1 MVGCGDTA
9 IFQPR
14 ECNSISTYDN
24 VFPDRLRCLMPD
36 TTTASIDLNAR
47 LSERARTVPPSGIRR
62 FFEIAATMENVISL
76 GIGEPDFV
84 SPQPVIDA
92 AVRSLHEGKTGYT
105 ANAGL
110 LQLRELISGEL
121 DRLYGVHY
129 DPSRQII
136 VTVGASEAMQ
146 IAMLA
151 LLDPGD
157 EILIPEPCFVSY
169 GPTAQFAGA
178 RVVYVPTR
186 VDTNF
191 QVTADDVASRIT
203 PRSKVLFL
211 GYPNNPTGAVLRR
224 ETLEEIADVVVENDL
239 LVISDEIYDRL
250 VYGEAYERGHVC
262 LPSIEALY
270 ERTVLLGGFSK
281 NYAMTGWRIGYAC
294 APEPIYNAMYKVHQ
308 YVVMSAP
315 TMGQIGAVAA
325 IEESQSDVEHMRRSY
340 DERRRT
346 IVDGLRAAGLPT
358 FEPEGAF
365 YCFPDVTSTGL
376 SSEEVAQRMLKEES
390 VACVPGD
397 AFGPSGAG
405 YLRCSYAT
413 SLDQIEEAVRRITRF
428 VNRRKEMNR
437 TR

>member
-1 MVGCGDTA
+1 MHENG
-9 IFQPR
+9 
-14 ECNSISTYDN
+14 
-24 VFPDRLRCLMPD
+24 PDL
-36 TTTASIDLNAR
+36 THR
-47 LSERARTVPPSGIRR
+47 LSHRARTVPPSGIRR
-62 FFEIAATMENVISL
+62 FFEIAATMDEVISL

-92 AVRSLHEGKTGYT
+92 AVESLRQGKTGYT

-110 LQLRELISGEL
+110 MQLRELIAGEMQ
-121 DRLYGVHY
+121 RLHGVRY
-129 DPSRQII
+129 EAERQII

-151 LLDPGD
+151 LLEPGD

-169 GPTAQFAGA
+169 GPTATFAGA
-178 RVVYVPTR
+178 KVVDVPTR
-186 VDTNF
+186 VDTDF
-191 QVTADDVASRIT
+191 QVTAEDIAARIT
-203 PRSKVLFL
+203 PNTKVLFL
-211 GYPNNPTGAVLRR
+211 GYPNNPTGAILRR
-224 ETLEEIADVVVENDL
+224 ETIEEIAEVVVENDL

-250 VYGEAYERGHVC
+250 IYGEAYERGHVC

-270 ERTVLLGGFSK
+270 DRTVLLGGFSK

-294 APEPIYNAMYKVHQ
+294 APEAVFNAMYKVHQ

-315 TMGQIGAVAA
+315 TMGQVGAVAA
-325 IEESQSDVEHMRRSY
+325 IESCQDEVEQMRRSY
-340 DERRRT
+340 DRRRRV

-365 YCFPDVTSTGL
+365 YCFPDIRSTGL
-376 SSEEVAQRMLKEES
+376 TSEEFAQKLLTEEH

-405 YLRCSYAT
+405 YMRCSYAT
-413 SLDQIEEAVRRITRF
+413 AMDEIEEALVRITRF
-428 VNRRKEMNR
+428 ANKYQEIAAVA
-437 TR
+437 

>member
-1 MVGCGDTA
+1 MSQAAELT
-9 IFQPR
+9 
-14 ECNSISTYDN
+14 
-24 VFPDRLRCLMPD
+24 
-36 TTTASIDLNAR
+36 DLSER

-62 FFEIAATMENVISL
+62 FFEIAATMEDVISL

-84 SPQPVIDA
+84 SPQAVIDA
-92 AVRSLHEGKTGYT
+92 AIESLHEGKTGYT

-110 LQLRELISGEL
+110 MRLRELIAGEIE
-121 DRLYGVHY
+121 RLHGVSY
-129 DPSRQII
+129 DPGRQVI

-169 GPTAQFAGA
+169 GPTARFAGA
-178 RVVYVPTR
+178 EVVHVPTR
-186 VDTNF
+186 VETDF
-191 QVTADDVASRIT
+191 QVTAEDIAARIT
-203 PRSKVLFL
+203 PRTKVLFL

-224 ETLEEIADVVVENDL
+224 ETLNEIAEVVVENDL

-270 ERTVLLGGFSK
+270 DRTVLLGGFSK

-294 APEPIYNAMYKVHQ
+294 APEAIFGAMYKMHQ

-315 TMGQIGAVAA
+315 TMGQIGAAAA
-325 IEESQSDVEHMRRSY
+325 IEKSQDDVEKMRRSY
-340 DERRRT
+340 DERRRV

-365 YCFPDVTSTGL
+365 YCFPDITPTGL
-376 SSEEVAQRMLKEES
+376 SSEDFAQRLLEEEH

-413 SLDQIEEAVRRITRF
+413 ALDQIEEAVRRISRF
-428 VNRRKEMNR
+428 AEKYRDLNGAG
-437 TR
+437 

>member
-1 MVGCGDTA
+1 
-9 IFQPR
+9 
-14 ECNSISTYDN
+14 
-24 VFPDRLRCLMPD
+24 MP
-36 TTTASIDLNAR
+36 TTTIPDLTAR
-47 LSERARTVPPSGIRR
+47 LSQRARTVPPSGIRR

-92 AVRSLHEGKTGYT
+92 AIRSLHEGKTGYT

-110 LQLRELISGEL
+110 MRLRELISGDLEG
-121 DRLYGVHY
+121 RYGVQY
-129 DPSRQII
+129 DPAHQII

-146 IAMLA
+146 LAMLA

-178 RVVYVPTR
+178 EVVYVPTR

-191 QVTADDVASRIT
+191 QVTADDIAARIT

-224 ETLEEIADVVVENDL
+224 ETLEEIAEVVVDNDL

-250 VYGEAYERGHVC
+250 VYGEAHDRGHVC
-262 LPSIEALY
+262 LPSIDALY
-270 ERTVLLGGFSK
+270 ERTVLIGGFSK

-294 APEPIYNAMYKVHQ
+294 APEAIYHAMYKVHQ
-308 YVVMSAP
+308 YIVMSAP

-325 IEESQSDVEHMRRSY
+325 IEESQNDVERMRRAY

-365 YCFPDVTSTGL
+365 YCFPDITSTGL
-376 SSEEVAQRMLKEES
+376 SSEEAAQKLLQEEN

-413 SLDQIEEAVRRITRF
+413 ALDQIDEAVRRITRF
-428 VNRRKEMNR
+428 ARKYQEMNR
-437 TR
+437 ST

>member
-1 MVGCGDTA
+1 MQTPTLD
-9 IFQPR
+9 P
-14 ECNSISTYDN
+14 STSSGQG
-24 VFPDRLRCLMPD
+24 LE
-36 TTTASIDLNAR
+36 SR
-47 LSERARTVPPSGIRR
+47 LSERVRSVPPSGIRR

-84 SPQPVIDA
+84 SPQPIIDA
-92 AVRSLHEGKTGYT
+92 AKNSLDAGKTGYT

-110 LQLRELISGEL
+110 MELREAISEEL
-121 DRLYGVHY
+121 DRLYDVQY
-129 DPSRQII
+129 DPATEILVS
-136 VTVGASEAMQ
+136 VGVSEALQ
-146 IAMLA
+146 LTMLS

-157 EILIPEPCFVSY
+157 EVLIPEPCFVSY
-169 GPTAQFAGA
+169 GPTAKFAGGE
-178 RVVYVPTR
+178 VVYVPTS
-186 VDTNF
+186 VEHDF
-191 QVTADDVASRIT
+191 QVTAEDIERHLT

-224 ETLEEIADVVVENDL
+224 ETLEEIAEVVVANDL

-250 VYGEAYERGHVC
+250 VYGESYEAGHTC
-262 LPSIEALY
+262 LPSIPSLRD
-270 ERTVLLGGFSK
+270 RTVLLGGFSK

-294 APEPIYNAMYKVHQ
+294 APPEILRAIYKCHQ

-325 IEESQSDVEHMRRSY
+325 IRACQPHVEEMRQAY
-340 DERRRT
+340 DARRRVL
-346 IVDGLRAAGLPT
+346 VDGLRAAGLPT

-365 YCFPDVTSTGL
+365 YAFPDITSTGL
-376 SSEEVAQRMLKEES
+376 DSETFAQRLLQEER

-413 SLDQIEEAVRRITRF
+413 SLENVQEAVRRITAF
-428 VNRRKEMNR
+428 VKRVRV
-437 TR
+437 